1 MYNLRDPSRVVY
13 AGGAV
18 GGSDLIVGAPI
29 IPEKEKQMSAYVVTH
44 VHVHDRD
51 KYDEFLAAAMP
62 LFKKWGGEIE
72 VGSSECT
79 ALEGECPSRVVVQRF
94 PDSESARGLLRE

>member
-1 MYNLRDPSRVVY
+1 
-13 AGGAV
+13 
-18 GGSDLIVGAPI
+18 
-29 IPEKEKQMSAYVVTH
+29 MSAYVVTH

-51 KYDEFLAAAMP
+51 KYEEFLAAAMP

-79 ALEGECPSRVVVQRF
+79 ALEGECPTRVVVQRF
-94 PDSESARGLLRE
+94 PDSDVARGFYESEERRNLRDATSECCTFHAILLGDDA